1 MSDTQCAAVF
11 VDAVVYFLS
20 ATDAS
25 EVNITVGT
33 ALDALDAKQMSLEY
47 TVPFHFVGP
56 HDQFLNIARVENK
69 YFVSSVADGN
79 FTSVLH
85 RKSVDANVSL
95 LFNVSSTSITML
107 DLDHSYNSRV
117 PTMGPTS
124 LTSPQDEEFYEKQW
138 FTRVVGVAAVCGI
151 TGLLFCFG
159 YHWMG
164 WGAEVQGQ
172 VRHLHKVYVAPK
184 PDDVYVE
191 SSSDSEPDSE

>member
-1 MSDTQCAAVF
+1 M
-11 VDAVVYFLS
+11 
-20 ATDAS
+20 
-25 EVNITVGT
+25 
-33 ALDALDAKQMSLEY
+33 
-47 TVPFHFVGP
+47 PFHFVGP